1 MSDALFSSPEHQMFR
16 TTVRNFVEQEL
27 RPRAR
32 EFDEQGRFDKT
43 LYKTMGD
50 LGMLGLRYDPAWGG
64 SGLDWSFRS
73 ERRNRQ

>member
-32 EFDEQGRFDKT
+32 EFDEQ
-43 LYKTMGD
+43 
-50 LGMLGLRYDPAWGG
+50 A
-64 SGLDWSFRS
+64 
-73 ERRNRQ
+73 RNKFVAAQRNNKR